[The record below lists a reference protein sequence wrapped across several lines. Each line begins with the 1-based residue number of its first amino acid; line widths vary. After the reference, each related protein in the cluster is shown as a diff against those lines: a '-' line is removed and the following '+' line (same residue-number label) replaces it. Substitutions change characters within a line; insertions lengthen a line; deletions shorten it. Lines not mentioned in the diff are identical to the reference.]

1 MKPHRLR
8 MTHSLLLAYGM
19 YKKLEVYRPHP
30 ASQQEL
36 ERFHASDY
44 VDFIRRV
51 TPDNAKEYLH
61 QLQRFNLGPYTDCPV
76 FDGMYDYCS
85 VYAGGSID
93 GAMKLNHGQVDIAI
107 NWSGGLHHAKKSEA
121 SGFCYIN
128 DIVLSILELLRF
140 HPRVLY
146 IDIDIHHGDGVEE
159 AFYTTDRVM
168 TVSFHKFGDF
178 FPGTGDFK
186 DDGAERGKHYAVNV
200 PLNDGIDD
208 RSYVALFKAVISK
221 VMEVYRP
228 TVVVL
233 QCGADS
239 LTGDR
244 LGCFNLTVKGHGECV
259 RYVKSF
265 GLPLLVLGGG
275 GYNIRNVSRCFGTD
289 TRVLTDRGFLF
300 LHEIEQR
307 LQAGQQLLYACY
319 DKASD
324 SLVYGSGQ
332 LQYASNDEGVL
343 YNMSH
348 PVERR
353 AFAAAASAAAAA
365 TAGPSRTAQPMP
377 ASAADD
383 GSEKSEERRDVMS
396 SDDEDGRSPRE
407 LSNHFSL
414 RVTGDH
420 DLYVQVGANDG
431 VRCSS
436 LSVSNG
442 GDGKAHELPFAKMQV
457 KDAMQWSMTRQL
469 AAASNGLIAPA
480 GAVEAQLAPLAF
492 TSRPQIEAFM
502 EIYGQHRLHRQP
514 SCCAC
519 PPLSPRLTG

>member
-1 MKPHRLR
+1 MSWGGHAPRVCYFYDSSLGSYYYGAGHPMKPHRLR

-19 YKKLEVYRPHP
+19 YKKMEVYRPHP

-36 ERFHASDY
+36 ERFHATDY
-44 VDFIRRV
+44 VDFIKRV
-51 TPDNAKEYLH
+51 TPDNSKEFLH
-61 QLQRFNLGPYTDCPV
+61 QLQKYNLGPYTDCPV

-93 GAMKLNHGQVDIAI
+93 GAMKLNAGLVDIAI

-128 DIVLSILELLRF
+128 DIVLAVLELLKY

-186 DDGAERGKHYAVNV
+186 DEGAERGKHYSVNV

-208 RSYVALFKAVISK
+208 RSYIALFKAVIAK

-275 GYNIRNVSRCFGTD
+275 GYNIRNVSRCWTFETSVLLDVSISNNIPNNDFIQYYGPD
-289 TRVLTDRGFLF
+289 YHLHLQPSDIANLNSREELERTRVRVL
-300 LHEIEQR
+300 
-307 LQAGQQLLYACY
+307 QLLSRLEHAPSVQMQQIPPDWY
-319 DKASD
+319 
-324 SLVYGSGQ
+324 LVEEQ
-332 LQYASNDEGVL
+332 GVGEERD
-343 YNMSH
+343 
-348 PVERR
+348 PDVRDGERERDRRVEKDNEFFEDDRDQDR
-353 AFAAAASAAAAA
+353 
-365 TAGPSRTAQPMP
+365 TVDSRTAM
-377 ASAADD
+377 
-383 GSEKSEERRDVMS
+383 K
-396 SDDEDGRSPRE
+396 
-407 LSNHFSL
+407 
-414 RVTGDH
+414 
-420 DLYVQVGANDG
+420 
-431 VRCSS
+431 
-436 LSVSNG
+436 
-442 GDGKAHELPFAKMQV
+442 
-457 KDAMQWSMTRQL
+457 
-469 AAASNGLIAPA
+469 
-480 GAVEAQLAPLAF
+480 
-492 TSRPQIEAFM
+492 IEA
-502 EIYGQHRLHRQP
+502 G
-514 SCCAC
+514 
-519 PPLSPRLTG
+519 